1 MIELDKMTLAEIVQ
15 NNGGKITADDLNA
28 KLVGMGATKEAAT
41 SAVSTFTQCHLVNFD
56 GTTISFAD

>member
-15 NNGGKITADDLNA
+15 NNGGKITVDELEN
-28 KLVGMGATKEAAT
+28 KLVGIGADAEAAK
-41 SAVSTFTQCHLVNFD
+41 SAVNTFTQCHLVNFD